1 MNKKVQDYYDYT
13 MNFYKV
19 FWHGETRGLHYG
31 VWDESTKNLQESIL
45 NTNQLIC
52 DLAQF
57 KDGQK
62 VLDAGCGVGGS
73 VFYIKKKF
81 NVDIE
86 GITISEKQIGK
97 ANELKQRY
105 GIKDTTFSLQSF
117 IHTNFQ
123 DNTFD
128 VVYSVESVCHAED
141 KNDFLKEAYRILK
154 PGGKLVMWDG
164 FLEKEGLNETENKMY
179 LSFLRGF
186 ALDNLSY
193 YKTFGDDLLKNN
205 FKNIKTEDYTD
216 KVGKTA
222 LRMWLLSVLVGIPT
236 TFITTFIF
244 RVTPKL
250 LYYNNITGRD
260 QLYLIKN
267 KVMSLRTFVATK
279 G

>member
-13 MNFYKV
+13 MNFYKA

-31 VWDESTKNLQESIL
+31 VWNESTKNLQESIL

-52 DLAQF
+52 DLVQF

-73 VFYIKKKF
+73 IFYIKKRF

-105 GIKDTTFSLQSF
+105 GFSDVKFSLQSF
-117 IHTNFQ
+117 IHTNFP

-128 VVYSVESVCHAED
+128 VVYSVESVCHAEN
-141 KNDFLKEAYRILK
+141 KGDFLKEAYRILK

-164 FLEKEGLNETENKMY
+164 FLEKKNLNRLENKNY
-179 LSFLRGF
+179 QSFLRGF
-186 ALDNLSY
+186 VLDNLSFY
-193 YKTFGDDLLKNN
+193 RDFEDDLYKNN
-205 FKNIKTEDYTD
+205 FKDIRMINHSQQVIKT
-216 KVGKTA
+216 A
-222 LRMWLLSVLVGIPT
+222 WRMWLLSVFVGIPT

-250 LYYNNITGRD
+250 LYYNNITGKD

-267 KVMSLRTFVATK
+267 NVMSLRTFVATK

>member
-1 MNKKVQDYYDYT
+1 MNKTVQDYYDYT

-31 VWDESTKNLQESIL
+31 LWNESTKNLQESIL

-52 DLAQF
+52 DLAEF

-73 VFYIKKKF
+73 IFYIKKKF

-86 GITISEKQIGK
+86 GITISKKQIEK
-97 ANELKQRY
+97 ANELKHRY
-105 GIKDTTFSLQSF
+105 GIKDVTFSLQSF
-117 IHTNFQ
+117 TNTNFE

-128 VVYSVESVCHAED
+128 VVYSIESVCHAEN
-141 KNDFLKEAYRILK
+141 KNDFFKEAHRILK
-154 PGGKLVMWDG
+154 PTGKLIIWDG
-164 FLEKEGLNETENKMY
+164 FLEKEELNLQENKKY
-179 LSFLRGF
+179 QSFLRGF

-193 YKTFGDDLLKNN
+193 YKTFEAELYKNN
-205 FKNIKTEDYTD
+205 FKHVETEDHTD

-222 LRMWLLSVLVGIPT
+222 FRMWLLSVFVGIPT

-267 KVMSLRTFVATK
+267 KTMSLRTFKATK
-279 G
+279 E